1 MREDSARLVLMLFDA
16 AGVYVSI
23 VLAYVFVWWL
33 EEDSNAVPGDI
44 NHYTD
49 KLIVYILVILT
60 FITLKLYRYR
70 RDFWDET
77 RLILKGLGL
86 SFFMVL
92 SVLALNK
99 SVADYSDGIIILS
112 YVFMGFVLPSTKFV
126 LKRYWNVFGLW
137 PKKASVISGNSK
149 IGDIIF
155 GNRYLGYVKTSPAH
169 SDVVFM
175 DTSGNAKDHIEAR
188 LSKLVRQKKK
198 IIFIPLLN
206 SFDYT
211 RAGIVNVFNAR
222 TNMIVLENALQKRSN
237 IILKNSSDV
246 VMSILL
252 LPLLVPVFALI
263 AFLIKREEPKG
274 SVFFKQERLGK
285 NGRTFV
291 CYKFRSM
298 REDGDKVL
306 EQYLQTHPEEV
317 ENYQVYHKYENDPR
331 ITKIGAFLRRTSLDE
346 LPQII
351 NVLRSEMSLIGPR
364 PYMLNEKA
372 KIGADIDLVLAV
384 KPGIS
389 GLWQVSGRSDVDFH
403 SRVAMDVYYTRNWRL
418 WMDFVIFFKTIKT
431 VLVREGAS

>member
-1 MREDSARLVLMLFDA
+1 MLFDVI
-16 AGVYVSI
+16 GVYVSI
-23 VLAYVFVWWL
+23 ALAYILVWWL
-33 EEDSNAVPGDI
+33 EEEPNTVPGDLS
-44 NHYTD
+44 HYTD

-60 FITLKLYRYR
+60 FIGLKLYRFR

-99 SVADYSDGIIILS
+99 SVADYSDGIIFLS
-112 YVFMGFVLPSTKFV
+112 FAFMSFVLPSTKFV

-298 REDGDKVL
+298 REDGDMVL
-306 EQYLQTHPEEV
+306 EEYLQTHPEEV

-331 ITKIGAFLRRTSLDE
+331 ITKIGHFCAVPPWMNYRRSSMCCAARC
-346 LPQII
+346 
-351 NVLRSEMSLIGPR
+351 RS
-364 PYMLNEKA
+364 
-372 KIGADIDLVLAV
+372 
-384 KPGIS
+384 
-389 GLWQVSGRSDVDFH
+389 
-403 SRVAMDVYYTRNWRL
+403 
-418 WMDFVIFFKTIKT
+418 
-431 VLVREGAS
+431 